1 MLRLKHINSLNN
13 GLWLLVPENQ
23 LVTLLNQYKAELA
36 AEEFDKA
43 AQLLGQFDAVLKNQ
57 PELLKRCSAEEL
69 ALLSA
74 FAGELFRSASKLE
87 AEAAKLVDQLSPFN
101 KNSSL
106 NKIKYYRN
114 E

>member
-1 MLRLKHINSLNN
+1 MHINSLNN
-13 GLWLLVPENQ
+13 GLWQQVPDNQ
-23 LVTLLNQYKAELA
+23 FIILLNQYKAELA

-43 AQLLGQFDAVLKNQ
+43 AHLLSQFDALLHTQ
-57 PELLKRCSAEEL
+57 PELLQQCSADEL

-74 FAGELFRSASKLE
+74 FVGELFRTANTLE
-87 AEAAKLVDQLSPFN
+87 AETARLVDQLSPFN
-101 KNSSL
+101 NNSSL